1 MLGFSAWASSVLAS
15 LERPRRKHDV
25 NSLRMT
31 LVFLTLASTA
41 DAQTQLDGRSVP
53 CAQLAATV
61 RNRGAV
67 VISSGPYTYDRYV
80 NGGQFCVRPEIAV
93 PTWINTVD
101 AGQCFVGYVCRDRLT
116 FSTR

>member
-1 MLGFSAWASSVLAS
+1 M
-15 LERPRRKHDV
+15 KQ
-25 NSLRMT
+25 LRMT
-31 LVFLTLASTA
+31 FVLLTLASTA
-41 DAQTQLDGRSVP
+41 SAQTQLDARSVP
-53 CAQLAATV
+53 CAHLAATV

-80 NGGQFCVRPEIAV
+80 TGGQFCVRPEIAV
-93 PTWINTVD
+93 PAWISTVD